1 MLICLGIKKYGYS
14 SFTLYKL
21 EYCDKKD
28 TLIRE
33 QYYFDHLKPSYNIQK
48 TAGSPLGV
56 KRTEETKL
64 RISKAMLNLPR
75 GDKHPLFG
83 KSLSEEIRKNMSEA
97 KLGLKHF
104 GFGKALSE
112 EHRAKIA
119 ASVVLQ
125 KNYPKISVL
134 DLATNNQTIYNS
146 MRDAAKALDCLVG
159 SISYNIKK
167 GNENK
172 PFKGRYIIKTI

>member
-1 MLICLGIKKYGYS
+1 MQKKNKPRYK
-14 SFTLYKL
+14 TL
-21 EYCDKKD
+21 
-28 TLIRE
+28 
-33 QYYFDHLKPSYNIQK
+33 K
-48 TAGSPLGV
+48 TASSPLGR
-56 KRTEETKL
+56 KSTEETKL
-64 RISKAMLNLPR
+64 RISKAMLSLPR

-83 KSLSEEIRKNMSEA
+83 KILSEEVLGSPPPKNMSEA

-119 ASVVLQ
+119 ASVLLQ
-125 KNYPKISVL
+125 KNSPKISVL
-134 DLATNNQTIYNS
+134 DLETNNQTIYNS

-167 GNENK
+167 GNKNK
-172 PFKGRYIIKTI
+172 PFKGIYIIKTI